1 MLLLDDPRWTELDH
15 RGWSRGERSSQD
27 PDAPYVPDE
36 LRALILTPSDLARF
50 RSLWP
55 YLCSEGTAWSAAY
68 AAVPYLVDIAAS
80 LSPSDRFEYIYF
92 AGLVRIC
99 EAFESGPSFQL
110 KPYLAD
116 SYHAALERALFLLSE
131 SIVCSHDLTETRY
144 LLAAAAALKGHR
156 KLGDVLNDLD
166 TFTECSE
173 CGAEVFEYA
182 E

>member
-15 RGWSRGERSSQD
+15 RGWSGGERSRQD
-27 PDAPYVPDE
+27 AGAPYVADE
-36 LRALILTPSDLARF
+36 LRALTLTPSDLARF

-68 AAVPYLVDIAAS
+68 AAVPHLVNIAAS
-80 LSPSDRFEYIYF
+80 LSPSARFEYIYVV
-92 AGLVRIC
+92 GLVRIC
-99 EAFESGPSFQL
+99 EAFASGPSFEL

-116 SYHAALERALFLLSE
+116 SYHAALERALSLIAE
-131 SIVCSHDLTETRY
+131 SLVSPHDLAETRY
-144 LLAAAAALKGHR
+144 LLAATAALKGHR
-156 KLGDVLNDLD
+156 QLGDILNALD
-166 TFTECSE
+166 TYAECSE